1 MARMRASTSRSSA
14 GVTRSVL
21 LMMMTSAK
29 AIWFFASGASRSR
42 AASHLASA
50 TVTTASSRAAF
61 CTSSST
67 KKVCATGA
75 GSARPVV
82 STMIASNLPLRFI
95 RPSMMRMRSPRTVQ
109 QMQPL
114 FISNTSSSAPMTSS
128 LSMPISPNSL
138 TIDGIALAV
147 RLAEDAVEQ
156 RRLAGAE
163 IAGEDGDGNLVGL
176 AGFGHALRLLKRLGV
191 GAYIGREAGSGRGA
205 GLTRW
210 RQP

>member
-1 MARMRASTSRSSA
+1 MVVIVVLGDEEVRLDVENAVEIEGAPLKHVGELDVAFVGAMERSVRVDRADARLDLPSSP

-29 AIWFFASGASRSR
+29 AIWFLASGASRRR

-82 STMIASNLPLRFI
+82 STMIASNLPFRFI
-95 RPSMMRMRSPRTVQ
+95 SPSMMRMRSPRTVQ

-138 TIDGIALAV
+138 TTTA
-147 RLAEDAVEQ
+147 
-156 RRLAGAE
+156 
-163 IAGEDGDGNLVGL
+163 
-176 AGFGHALRLLKRLGV
+176 
-191 GAYIGREAGSGRGA
+191 
-205 GLTRW
+205 
-210 RQP
+210 